1 MSNLNT
7 TIMLMHGDKGAT
19 LQALKDAFRADF
31 TLYIKGNNSALKDA
45 RLNLKNSP
53 KDKAIEHAITSG
65 QQAGGKAYYI
75 APKGVKYDQQ
85 SAEDLVMWQQHI
97 EDACDAFNAV
107 LDASNAWDKKI
118 LTETEKQ
125 ERADKKAA
133 KALESANAIIT
144 QRGLVDPKTIRP
156 FTAIEL
162 MEQAM
167 HAIANNECSK
177 IQLMEVYKITMSA
190 LADIHKA
197 EKLALARANMEKET
211 ATM

>member
-53 KDKAIEHAITSG
+53 KDRAIEHALVVG

-85 SAEDLVMWQQHI
+85 SAGDLAMWQQHI
-97 EDACDAFNAV
+97 EEACAAFDAT
-107 LDASNAWDKKI
+107 LDSSDAWDKRV
-118 LTETEKQ
+118 LTEVEKR

-133 KALESANAIIT
+133 KALESANAIIA
-144 QRGLVDPKTIRP
+144 QKGLVDPRSIRP
-156 FTAIEL
+156 FTPAEL
-162 MEQAM
+162 LEQAV

-177 IQLMEVYKITMSA
+177 SQLMEVYMATMTA
-190 LADIHKA
+190 LSIIHKN
-197 EKLALARANMEKET
+197 EELALARANMKKET
-211 ATM
+211 VTT